1 VHPLRAEGF
10 GMTILEA
17 MACGLPVIATPWS
30 GPADFLSPRLAYT
43 LRHSGLVPEQDNGT
57 VSRYHVEPDLEH
69 LIYLMRYVFEH
80 RDEAKSVGR
89 SAALMARGHWTW
101 KHAAQK
107 LASVLHLQFREL
119 AGTPGTDT
127 AAR

>member
-1 VHPLRAEGF
+1 
-10 GMTILEA
+10 
-17 MACGLPVIATPWS
+17 MA
-30 GPADFLSPRLAYT
+30 FRLSQRPGAA
-43 LRHSGLVPEQDNGT
+43 

-89 SAALMARGHWTW
+89 SAAEMVRGHWTW

-107 LASVLHLQFREL
+107 LASVLHFQ
-119 AGTPGTDT
+119 
-127 AAR
+127 